1 MLVHQ
6 HKRADFKFRLL
17 KIRPIVLLLP
27 LILTGCATFSADGG
41 FGTVEKS
48 TQDYIKQKPVWANTD
63 AQKQAAAE
71 QLKALLAVPLN
82 VNDAVQI
89 ALINNANLQA
99 NFYDLQ
105 IAEANVVQ
113 AGRIPNPIFSML
125 YAKNGSDFKIEQ
137 ALTFNIL
144 ALFTMPKASAIE
156 KQRFAATQN
165 KVVLAVLDTARQTRN
180 AYYDAL
186 AAREG
191 VHYLTQV
198 NDSAE
203 ATAEFAKRM
212 QNVGNFSELDKAREQ
227 VFYADAALELA
238 HAKNSQVQAEEA
250 LTRLLG
256 LSERTAFTLPERL
269 PDLPK
274 SNGDLKEVKP
284 EDFAKRLDI
293 IQMRSETEALASQLG
308 LTKATRFVNVLEL
321 GPARVLE
328 GKRSDPYK
336 KGVTLSFELPIFD
349 WGQSKVKRAEATYMQ
364 ALQHS
369 ANLAVVAASSVRSHY
384 AQYQASFS
392 IAQYYRDEVVPLR
405 KKMLQENLL
414 RYNGMLVG
422 PFDLMADARAQV
434 QSVNSYIAALRD
446 FWVADSNLE
455 MSLVG
460 EPIENNAMK
469 AGF

>member
-6 HKRADFKFRLL
+6 HKKADCNLM
-17 KIRPIVLLLP
+17 KIKLIFLILP
-27 LILTGCATFSADGG
+27 LILSGCTTFSADGG

-48 TQDYIKQKPVWANTD
+48 TQDYIKQKPIWANTD
-63 AQKQAAAE
+63 AQKQSAAD
-71 QLKALLAVPLN
+71 QLAALLAQPLV

-89 ALINNANLQA
+89 ALINNAQLQA
-99 NFYDLQ
+99 NFYDLH

-113 AGRIPNPIFSML
+113 AGRVPNPVFSML
-125 YAKNGSDFKIEQ
+125 YAKNNGDFKIEQ
-137 ALTFNIL
+137 SLSFNIL
-144 ALFTMPKASAIE
+144 ALFTLTKASAIE

-165 KVVLAVLDTARQTRN
+165 KVILQVLDTARQTRN

-186 AAREG
+186 AARESA
-191 VHYLTQV
+191 HYLTQV
-198 NDSAE
+198 SDSAE

-212 QNVGNFSELDKAREQ
+212 QQAGNFSALDKAREQ

-238 HAKNSQVQAEEA
+238 HAKNHQVQAEEA
-250 LTRLLG
+250 LTSLLG
-256 LSERTAFTLPERL
+256 LNERTAFTLPERL

-274 SNGDLKEVKP
+274 SNDALKEVKP

-293 IQMRSETEALASQLG
+293 AQMRSEAEALASQLG

-336 KGVTLSFELPIFD
+336 NGVTLSFELPIFD
-349 WGQSKVKRAEATYMQ
+349 WGQSNVKRAEATYMQ
-364 ALQHS
+364 ALQRS

-384 AQYQASFS
+384 AQYQASYA

-405 KKMLQENLL
+405 KKMLQENLH
-414 RYNGMLVG
+414 RYNGMLIG

-434 QSVNSYIAALRD
+434 QSVNSYIASLRD

-455 MSLVG
+455 MALVG
-460 EPIENNAMK
+460 EPISMNK
-469 AGF
+469 GF